1 MNKKAIK
8 YGLQLALV
16 EQAPDEF
23 YQSNK
28 SDHEQRDKK
37 IAEGVM
43 SKCLIN
49 QFILAQLVKNELQ
62 AKLTDQ
68 LMAIFGLNIQ
78 EFGYRQFLSD
88 GTTIGFCTRNID
100 NIKNT
105 QSKNLGYE
113 YETLRRFYN
122 QETCNSFIIYQRTKD
137 KIEGFYFLSSSN
149 NSEIISYYINHLESF
164 EQFINI
170 VSLYVSIVLSSIR
183 CNNSY
188 CETLQHNDLYVKIFS
203 QNSLDELFPAKL
215 SSSN

>member
-37 IAEGVM
+37 IAKGIM

-68 LMAIFGLNIQ
+68 LTAIFGLNIQ
-78 EFGYRQFLSD
+78 EFGYRQFLNN
-88 GTTIGFCTRNID
+88 GTTMSFCTR

-122 QETCNSFIIYQRTKD
+122 QEACNSFIIYQRTKD

>member
-1 MNKKAIK
+1 MNQKNILNKDKEQTKQTIDGRITNESAIDQCSIDDSVFTA
-8 YGLQLALV
+8 LVANEIFAELTAQLA
-16 EQAPDEF
+16 A
-23 YQSNK
+23 
-28 SDHEQRDKK
+28 
-37 IAEGVM
+37 
-43 SKCLIN
+43 CLN
-49 QFILAQLVKNELQ
+49 LP
-62 AKLTDQ
+62 
-68 LMAIFGLNIQ
+68 IQ
-78 EFGYRQFLSD
+78 EFGYRQFLNN
-88 GTTIGFCTRNID
+88 GTTMSFCTR

-122 QETCNSFIIYQRTKD
+122 QEACNSFIIYQRTKD